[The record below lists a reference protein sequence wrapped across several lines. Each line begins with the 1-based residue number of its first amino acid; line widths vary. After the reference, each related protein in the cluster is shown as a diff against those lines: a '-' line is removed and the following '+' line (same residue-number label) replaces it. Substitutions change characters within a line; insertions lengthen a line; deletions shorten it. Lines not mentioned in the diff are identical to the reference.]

1 MLFSRGNDLITKKLF
16 IKPNIMKL
24 PILSLTLFWGLLS
37 LSAQNDTLY
46 PWTDSQGRTLQ
57 ASFIS
62 MDAEKVT
69 IRWNGQIVPIPLA
82 SLSVESQSLAKQLA
96 AKMSAATTI
105 EGASGSNNLHSW
117 TDIQGRTLQ
126 ARFVR
131 LFAGTVTIDWN
142 GQMVPL
148 PMSSLSPQSQALANR
163 LALSSSEPK
172 SPTPEPKPA
181 PVLPKPAVVAKPTVV
196 TEDAALDEEHNWQ
209 ATNGSLIKAKFVSIE
224 GEDINLLMNQGR
236 AEITVSLSR
245 LNKDSQALAQKLNK
259 DLADRNKMREQEAN
273 KRKKMKVPE
282 LEEADLTRYHNWTS
296 STGTA
301 IEAMYVDAGD
311 EGVTL
316 LMRNNPNRPYELGWE
331 RLNPESQ
338 SLAEGLRRLKAQL
351 MPVDPRIAET
361 KGGSLTHYAEGKWKN
376 YNTVLES
383 AVYDVALHRNGHV
396 VHVWLKN
403 EAKKGEEGLGERA
416 QRTPLSIN
424 FRPIYYLNPGERNRQ
439 WRHRKIVS
447 FEEPPPVSMD
457 REETTIKGMFDN
469 NATFEY
475 TMQINHRGLS
485 FWGEIDEDR
494 NEEYPTSFSIAF
506 YSPNF
511 IPDVTNMQ
519 LDEIEPLVGD
529 GCLYIDP
536 LESKRQKIPMMN
548 KWDDILKKFAGGEWN
563 PIKSAEFMGK
573 PFGSHKIKITP
584 ASTNG
589 MVFRWSKGYT
599 GIYPFQAIHLSH
611 STEDSYNARHS
622 KEPGLFK
629 DRNEVPR
636 NKRLN
641 VNIIRGR
648 G

>member
-1 MLFSRGNDLITKKLF
+1 MKIYQLLLTFLFSI
-16 IKPNIMKL
+16 
-24 PILSLTLFWGLLS
+24 GLLQ
-37 LSAQNDTLY
+37 AQSDQLH

-62 MDAEKVT
+62 LDSEKVT
-69 IRWNGQIVPIPLA
+69 IKWNGQVVPIPLA
-82 SLSVESQSLAKQLA
+82 SLSPDSQILAKKLA
-96 AKMSAATTI
+96 SQMK
-105 EGASGSNNLHSW
+105 GASSPFDTVAPNQLHPW
-117 TDIQGRTLQ
+117 TDVQGRTLQ
-126 ARFVR
+126 ARFVK
-131 LFAGTVTIDWN
+131 LFAGTLTIEWN

-148 PMSSLSPQSQALANR
+148 PMTSLSPQSQALATQ
-163 LALSSSEPK
+163 LASANKPKIMPPSS
-172 SPTPEPKPA
+172 PKPVPA
-181 PVLPKPAVVAKPTVV
+181 PSKPKIAAQPTVV
-196 TEDAALDEEHNWQ
+196 TEDVALDEEHNWQ
-209 ATNGSLIKAKFVSIE
+209 ATNGSLIKAKFLSIVE
-224 GEDINLLMNQGR
+224 ADINLLMNQGR
-236 AEITVSLSR
+236 SEVTVPLSR
-245 LNKDSQALAQKLNK
+245 LTKDSQALAQKLNK
-259 DLADRNKMREQEAN
+259 DLQQRNKMRAAEAN
-273 KRKKMKVPE
+273 KRKKMKVPA
-282 LEEADLTRYHNWTS
+282 LVEADITRYHKWMS
-296 STGTA
+296 STGTEIDA
-301 IEAMYVDAGD
+301 LYVDAGD
-311 EGVTL
+311 DGVTL

-338 SLAEGLRRLKAQL
+338 ALAEGLRRLKAQL
-351 MPVDPRIAET
+351 MPLNPKIAET
-361 KGGSLTHYAEGKWKN
+361 KGGSLTHYAEGKWRN

-383 AVYDVALHRNGHV
+383 AVYDVALHRNGHT

-403 EAKKGEEGLGERA
+403 EAGNGEEGLGERA
-416 QRTPLSIN
+416 QRKPLVVN
-424 FRPIYYLNPGERNRQ
+424 FRPIFYLNPGERNRQ
-439 WRHRKIVS
+439 WKHRKIVS

-469 NATFEY
+469 NATFEFN
-475 TMQINHRGLS
+475 MQINHRGLS

-494 NEEYPTSFSIAF
+494 KEKYPTSFSIAF

-536 LESKRQKIPMMN
+536 IDSKRAKIPMMT
-548 KWDDILKKFAGGEWN
+548 KWDDIMKKFAGAEWN

-584 ASTNG
+584 ASTSG
-589 MVFRWSKGYT
+589 MVFRWSKGYS
-599 GIYPFQAIHLSH
+599 GIYPFQAIHLAH
-611 STEDSYNARHS
+611 STEDSYNARNS
-622 KEPGLFK
+622 KEPEQFK

>member
-1 MLFSRGNDLITKKLF
+1 MKIYLSFFYLFLSFALLKGQSEKLH
-16 IKPNIMKL
+16 
-24 PILSLTLFWGLLS
+24 
-37 LSAQNDTLY
+37 
-46 PWTDSQGRTLQ
+46 PWTDAQGRTLQ

-62 MDAEKVT
+62 FDGTKVT
-69 IRWNGQIVPIPLA
+69 IKWNGQVVPIPIN
-82 SLSVESQSLAKQLA
+82 SLSTESQSLARQLGSKMNESPA
-96 AKMSAATTI
+96 ALDKN
-105 EGASGSNNLHSW
+105 GLHSW
-117 TDIQGRTLQ
+117 TDVQGRTLE
-126 ARFVR
+126 ARFVS
-131 LFAGTVTIDWN
+131 LFAGTVTIEWN

-148 PMSSLSPQSQALANR
+148 PMNSLSPQSQALANQ
-163 LALSSSEPK
+163 LASSV
-172 SPTPEPKPA
+172 SPTPNPLPTTPKPTS
-181 PVLPKPAVVAKPTVV
+181 VLPKSEIEVKPTVISDEV
-196 TEDAALDEEHNWQ
+196 ALDQEHNWQ
-209 ATNGSLIKAKFVSIE
+209 ATNGSLIKAKFISIE

-236 AEITVSLSR
+236 SEVTVPMSR
-245 LNKDSQALAQKLNK
+245 LTKDSLALANKLNK
-259 DLADRNKMREQEAN
+259 DLTERNKMRKEEAN

-282 LEEADLTRYHNWTS
+282 LAESDLNQYHKWIS
-296 STGTA
+296 STGSE
-301 IEAMYVDAGD
+301 IEAMYVDAGE

-338 SLAEGLRRLKAQL
+338 ALAEGLRRLKAKL
-351 MPVDPRIAET
+351 MPVNPRVSET
-361 KGGSLTHYAEGKWKN
+361 KGGSLTHYTEGKWKN

-396 VHVWLKN
+396 VHLWLKN

-416 QRTPLSIN
+416 QRNPLSIN
-424 FRPIYYLNPGERNRQ
+424 FRPIFYLNPGERNRQ

-447 FEEPPPVSMD
+447 FVDPPSVSMD
-457 REETTIKGMFDN
+457 REETTIKGTFDN

-485 FWGEIDEDR
+485 FWGEIEEDR
-494 NEEYPTSFSIAF
+494 KEKYPTSFSIAF

-511 IPDVTNMQ
+511 IPNVTNMQ
-519 LDEIEPLVGD
+519 LEDIEPFVGD
-529 GCLYIDP
+529 GSLYIDP
-536 LESKRQKIPMMN
+536 LESKRAKIPMMT
-548 KWDDILKKFAGGEWN
+548 KWDDIMKKFAGGEWN

-584 ASTNG
+584 TSTSG
-589 MVFRWSKGYT
+589 MVFRWSKGYS

-611 STEDSYNARHS
+611 STEDSYNARNS
-622 KEPGLFK
+622 KEPGQYK
-629 DRNEVPR
+629 DRNEIPR

>member
-1 MLFSRGNDLITKKLF
+1 MKLNVMFLALLFSVFSLQSQSDDLH
-16 IKPNIMKL
+16 
-24 PILSLTLFWGLLS
+24 
-37 LSAQNDTLY
+37 

-57 ASFIS
+57 ASFVS
-62 MDAEKVT
+62 LDGDKVK
-69 IRWNGQIVPIPLA
+69 IKWNGQVVPIPLV
-82 SLSVESQSLAKQLA
+82 SLSLESQNLAKQLA
-96 AKMSAATTI
+96 SKMGSKKI
-105 EGASGSNNLHSW
+105 PSGTLGQNGLHAW
-117 TDIQGRTLQ
+117 TDVQGRTLQ

-131 LFAGTVTIDWN
+131 LFAGTVTIEWN

-148 PMSSLSPQSQALANR
+148 PMSSLSPQSQALANQ
-163 LALSSSEPK
+163 LASLKTPPSKPP
-172 SPTPEPKPA
+172 SPVPQVSPA
-181 PVLPKPAVVAKPTVV
+181 PAKPEVIAKPTVV
-196 TEDAALDEEHNWQ
+196 TENVALDEEHNWQ
-209 ATNGSLIKAKFVSIE
+209 ATNGSIIKAKFISIV
-224 GEDINLLMNQGR
+224 GEDINLLINQGR
-236 AEITVSLSR
+236 SEATVPLLR
-245 LNKDSQALAQKLNK
+245 LTKESQELAKKLNK
-259 DLADRNKMREQEAN
+259 DLAERSKMREQEAN

-282 LEEADLTRYHNWTS
+282 LVEKDLSLHHKWVS
-296 STGTA
+296 STGTE

-316 LMRNNPNRPYELGWE
+316 LMKNNPNRPYELGWE
-331 RLNPESQ
+331 RLSPDSQ
-338 SLAEGLRRLKAQL
+338 ALAEGLRRLKAQL
-351 MPVDPRIAET
+351 IPVDPRIAET

-403 EAKKGEEGLGERA
+403 QAEKGEDGLGERA

-447 FEEPPPVSMD
+447 FEDPPPVSMD

-494 NEEYPTSFSIAF
+494 KQEYPTSFSIAF
-506 YSPNF
+506 HSPNF
-511 IPDVTNMQ
+511 IPNVTNMQ

-536 LESKRQKIPMMN
+536 LQSKRAKIPMMT
-548 KWDDILKKFAGGEWN
+548 KWDDIMAKFSGAEWN

-584 ASTNG
+584 ASTRG
-589 MVFRWSKGYT
+589 MVFRWSKGYS
-599 GIYPFQAIHLSH
+599 GIYPFQAIHLAH
-611 STEDSYNARHS
+611 STEDSYNARNS
-622 KEPGLFK
+622 KEPEQYR

-636 NKRLN
+636 SKRLN

>member
-1 MLFSRGNDLITKKLF
+1 MKMLIFPVLLF
-16 IKPNIMKL
+16 CAA
-24 PILSLTLFWGLLS
+24 LSVL
-37 LSAQNDTLY
+37 AQNETLH

-62 MDAEKVT
+62 LDSEKVT
-69 IRWNGQIVPIPLA
+69 IKWNGQLVPIPLA
-82 SLSVESQSLAKQLA
+82 SLSPDSQNLAKQLA
-96 AKMSAATTI
+96 SQMSAAKP
-105 EGASGSNNLHSW
+105 AVSPNKNKLHSW
-117 TDIQGRTLQ
+117 TDVKGRTLQ
-126 ARFVR
+126 ARFVQ
-131 LFAGTVTIDWN
+131 LFAGTLTIEWN

-148 PMSSLSPQSQALANR
+148 PMSSLSPQSQALANQ
-163 LALSSSEPK
+163 LSSADIPQPK
-172 SPTPEPKPA
+172 PTAPQPTPEPA
-181 PVLPKPAVVAKPTVV
+181 PVAPKPAVVAKPTVV
-196 TEDAALDEEHNWQ
+196 TEDVALDEEHNWQ
-209 ATNGSLIKAKFVSIE
+209 ATNGSLIKAKFISIE
-224 GEDINLLMNQGR
+224 GEDINLFVTQR
-236 AEITVSLSR
+236 RSEVTVPLSR
-245 LNKDSQALAQKLNK
+245 LTEDSQKLAKQLNK
-259 DLADRNKMREQEAN
+259 DLAERNKMREEESN
-273 KRKKMKVPE
+273 KRKKMKVPP
-282 LEEADLTRYHNWTS
+282 LEEVDLSRHHKWIS
-296 STGTA
+296 SNGTE

-316 LMRNNPNRPYELGWE
+316 LMRNNPNRPYELAWE

-338 SLAEGLRRLKAQL
+338 ALAEGLRRLKAEL
-351 MPVDPRIAET
+351 MPLNPRIAET
-361 KGGSLTHYAEGKWKN
+361 NGGSLTHYAEGKWKN

-403 EAKKGEEGLGERA
+403 VAKKGEEGLGERA

-439 WRHRKIVS
+439 WKHRRIVS

-494 NEEYPTSFSIAF
+494 DEKYPTSFSIAF

-511 IPDVTNMQ
+511 IPNVTNMQ
-519 LDEIEPLVGD
+519 LEDIEPLVGD

-536 LESKRQKIPMMN
+536 LESKRAKIPMME
-548 KWDDILKKFAGGEWN
+548 KWDDIMKKFAGADWN

-573 PFGSHKIKITP
+573 PFGSHKIKVTP
-584 ASTNG
+584 ASTSG
-589 MVFRWSKGYT
+589 MVFRWSKGYS
-599 GIYPFQAIHLSH
+599 GLYPFQAIHLQH

-622 KEPGLFK
+622 KEPAQFK

>member
-1 MLFSRGNDLITKKLF
+1 MKLNVMFLALLFSVFSLQSQSDDLH
-16 IKPNIMKL
+16 
-24 PILSLTLFWGLLS
+24 
-37 LSAQNDTLY
+37 

-57 ASFIS
+57 ASFVS
-62 MDAEKVT
+62 LDGDKVK
-69 IRWNGQIVPIPLA
+69 IKWNGQVVPIPLV
-82 SLSVESQSLAKQLA
+82 SLSLESQNLAKQLA
-96 AKMSAATTI
+96 SKMGSKKI
-105 EGASGSNNLHSW
+105 PSGTLGQNGLHAW
-117 TDIQGRTLQ
+117 TDVQGRTLQ

-131 LFAGTVTIDWN
+131 LFAGTVTIEWN

-148 PMSSLSPQSQALANR
+148 PMSSLSPQSQALANK
-163 LALSSSEPK
+163 LASLKTPPSKPP
-172 SPTPEPKPA
+172 SPVPQVSPA
-181 PVLPKPAVVAKPTVV
+181 PAKPEVIAKPTVV
-196 TEDAALDEEHNWQ
+196 TENVALDEEHNWQ
-209 ATNGSLIKAKFVSIE
+209 ATNGSIIKAKFISIA
-224 GEDINLLMNQGR
+224 GEDINLLINQGR
-236 AEITVSLSR
+236 SEATVPLLR
-245 LNKDSQALAQKLNK
+245 LTKESQELAKKLNK
-259 DLADRNKMREQEAN
+259 DLAERSKMREQEAN

-282 LEEADLTRYHNWTS
+282 LVEKDLSLHHKWVS
-296 STGTA
+296 STGTE

-316 LMRNNPNRPYELGWE
+316 LMKNNPNRPYELGWE
-331 RLNPESQ
+331 RLSPDSQ
-338 SLAEGLRRLKAQL
+338 ALAEGLRRLKAQL
-351 MPVDPRIAET
+351 IPVDPRIAET

-403 EAKKGEEGLGERA
+403 QAEKGEDGLGERA

-447 FEEPPPVSMD
+447 FEDPPPVSMD

-494 NEEYPTSFSIAF
+494 KQEYPTSFSIAF
-506 YSPNF
+506 HSPNF
-511 IPDVTNMQ
+511 IPNVTNMQ

-536 LESKRQKIPMMN
+536 LQSKRAKIPMMT
-548 KWDDILKKFAGGEWN
+548 KWDDIMAKFSGAEWN

-584 ASTNG
+584 ASTRG
-589 MVFRWSKGYT
+589 MVFRWSKGYS
-599 GIYPFQAIHLSH
+599 GIYPFQAIHLAH
-611 STEDSYNARHS
+611 STEDSYNARNS
-622 KEPGLFK
+622 KEPEQYR

-636 NKRLN
+636 SKRLN

>member
-1 MLFSRGNDLITKKLF
+1 
-16 IKPNIMKL
+16 MKL
-24 PILSLTLFWGLLS
+24 YLLLLPLIFLVGLLQ
-37 LSAQNDTLY
+37 AQSDQLH
-46 PWTDSQGRTLQ
+46 PWTDIQGRTLQ

-62 MDAEKVT
+62 LDSEKVT
-69 IRWNGQIVPIPLA
+69 IKWNGQVVPIPLV
-82 SLSVESQSLAKQLA
+82 SLSPESQSLAKKLA
-96 AKMSAATTI
+96 SQMNGKTSPFDTVAP
-105 EGASGSNNLHSW
+105 NNLHPW
-117 TDIQGRTLQ
+117 TDVQGRTLQ
-126 ARFVR
+126 ARFVK
-131 LFAGTVTIDWN
+131 LFAGTVTIEWN

-148 PMSSLSPQSQALANR
+148 PMNSLSPQSQALANQ
-163 LALSSSEPK
+163 LASANKPK
-172 SPTPEPKPA
+172 PKPVTPRPKPVPTPPQPK
-181 PVLPKPAVVAKPTVV
+181 VAAQPTVV
-196 TEDAALDEEHNWQ
+196 TEDVALDEEHNWQ
-209 ATNGSLIKAKFVSIE
+209 ATNGSLIKAKFISIVDA
-224 GEDINLLMNQGR
+224 DINLLINQGR
-236 AEITVSLSR
+236 SEVTVPLTR
-245 LNKDSQALAQKLNK
+245 LTKDSRALAQKLNK
-259 DLADRNKMREQEAN
+259 DLQERNKMRAAEAN
-273 KRKKMKVPE
+273 KRKKMKVPT
-282 LEEADLTRYHNWTS
+282 LVEADISRYHKWMS
-296 STGTA
+296 STGTE

-338 SLAEGLRRLKAQL
+338 ALAEGLRRLKAQL

-383 AVYDVALHRNGHV
+383 AVYDVALHRNGYT
-396 VHVWLKN
+396 VHLWLKN
-403 EAKKGEEGLGERA
+403 QAKKGEEGLGDRA
-416 QRTPLSIN
+416 QRVPLSIN

-439 WRHRKIVS
+439 WKHRRIVS
-447 FEEPPPVSMD
+447 FEDPPPVSMD

-475 TMQINHRGLS
+475 NMQINHRGLS

-494 NEEYPTSFSIAF
+494 KEEHPTTFSIAF

-519 LDEIEPLVGD
+519 LEDIEPLVGD
-529 GCLYIDP
+529 GSLYIDP
-536 LESKRQKIPMMN
+536 MESKRAKIPMMT
-548 KWDDILKKFAGGEWN
+548 KWEDIMKKFAGAEWN

-584 ASTNG
+584 ASTSG
-589 MVFRWSKGYT
+589 MVFRWGKGYS
-599 GIYPFQAIHLSH
+599 GVYPFQAIHLSH
-611 STEDSYNARHS
+611 MTEDTYNARNS
-622 KEPGLFK
+622 TDPGQFK

>member
-1 MLFSRGNDLITKKLF
+1 
-16 IKPNIMKL
+16 MKL
-24 PILSLTLFWGLLS
+24 NVIFLALIFSVFSLQSQSEALH
-37 LSAQNDTLY
+37 

-57 ASFIS
+57 ASFVS
-62 MDAEKVT
+62 LDGDKVK
-69 IRWNGQIVPIPLA
+69 IKWNGQVVPIPLA
-82 SLSVESQSLAKQLA
+82 SLSPESQNLAKQLA
-96 AKMSAATTI
+96 AKMSSTPI
-105 EGASGSNNLHSW
+105 PSEKLGQNGLHAW
-117 TDIQGRTLQ
+117 TDVQGRTLQ

-131 LFAGTVTIDWN
+131 LFAGTVTIEWN

-148 PMSSLSPQSQALANR
+148 PMSSLSPQSQALANQ
-163 LALSSSEPK
+163 LASIKTP
-172 SPTPEPKPA
+172 PTNPPPPVTPINPIPAKP
-181 PVLPKPAVVAKPTVV
+181 VVIAKPTVV
-196 TEDAALDEEHNWQ
+196 TENVALDEEHNWQ
-209 ATNGSLIKAKFVSIE
+209 ATNGSIIKAKFISIV
-224 GEDINLLMNQGR
+224 GEDINLLINQGR
-236 AEITVSLSR
+236 SEATVPLLR
-245 LNKDSQALAQKLNK
+245 LTKDSQELAKKLNK
-259 DLADRNKMREQEAN
+259 DLAERTKMREQEAN
-273 KRKKMKVPE
+273 KRKQMKVPE
-282 LEEADLTRYHNWTS
+282 LVEADLSRHHKWVS
-296 STGTA
+296 STGTE

-316 LMRNNPNRPYELGWE
+316 LMKNNPNRPYELGWE
-331 RLNPESQ
+331 RLSPDSQ
-338 SLAEGLRRLKAQL
+338 ALAEGLRRLKAQL
-351 MPVDPRIAET
+351 IPVDPRIAET

-403 EAKKGEEGLGERA
+403 QAEKGQEGLGERA

-447 FEEPPPVSMD
+447 FEDPPPVSMD

-494 NEEYPTSFSIAF
+494 KEKYPTSFSIAF
-506 YSPNF
+506 HSPNF
-511 IPDVTNMQ
+511 IPNVTNMQ

-536 LESKRQKIPMMN
+536 LESKRAKIPMMT
-548 KWDDILKKFAGGEWN
+548 KWDDIMAKFSGAEWN

-584 ASTNG
+584 ASTRG
-589 MVFRWSKGYT
+589 MVFRWSKGYS
-599 GIYPFQAIHLSH
+599 GIYPFQAIHLAH
-611 STEDSYNARHS
+611 STEDSYHARNS
-622 KEPGLFK
+622 KEPGQFK
-629 DRNEVPR
+629 DRHEVPR
-636 NKRLN
+636 SKRLN